1 MEATAEEL
9 TAIPSIGTKIASSI
23 IAYFENQSNSHVIM
37 KLQQAGVRMQSDEP
51 TELQR
56 PTLSG
61 LRFVVT
67 GRLVHFSRSQ
77 VEGKIKNAG
86 GRVSSSVSKQT
97 DYLVAGSDAGSK
109 LIEAEQL
116 GITIIDED
124 RLLDL
129 LNNQPTDPF

>member
-1 MEATAEEL
+1 ME
-9 TAIPSIGTKIASSI
+9 
-23 IAYFENQSNSHVIM
+23 N
-37 KLQQAGVRMQSDEP
+37 DEP

-67 GRLVHFSRSQ
+67 GRLDHFSRSQ
-77 VEGKIKNAG
+77 VEGKIKDAG
-86 GRVSSSVSKQT
+86 GRVSGSVSKHT

-124 RLLDL
+124 KLLDL
-129 LNNQPTDPF
+129 LNNQPADPL